1 MRNDTNSPAANR
13 GSYSKRFPSLPSS
26 PSLSSFALQFIVMRK
41 KTERHLRKEEER
53 KMRHQAKHQE
63 RRGSSKGGG
72 GGGDSSKASP
82 SRRSSR
88 SGRASKDSLSDGGS
102 FRGPEVGMWVEAVR
116 AEQQKGEVRSSSSNS
131 SAAVYLSPF
140 PHPSL
145 LSPFLPPL
153 LSQERYAEAVKEHEE
168 MIERR

>member
-1 MRNDTNSPAANR
+1 
-13 GSYSKRFPSLPSS
+13 
-26 PSLSSFALQFIVMRK
+26 
-41 KTERHLRKEEER
+41 
-53 KMRHQAKHQE
+53 
-63 RRGSSKGGG
+63 
-72 GGGDSSKASP
+72 
-82 SRRSSR
+82 
-88 SGRASKDSLSDGGS
+88 
-102 FRGPEVGMWVEAVR
+102 MWVEAVR

>member
-1 MRNDTNSPAANR
+1 
-13 GSYSKRFPSLPSS
+13 
-26 PSLSSFALQFIVMRK
+26 
-41 KTERHLRKEEER
+41 
-53 KMRHQAKHQE
+53 
-63 RRGSSKGGG
+63 
-72 GGGDSSKASP
+72 
-82 SRRSSR
+82 
-88 SGRASKDSLSDGGS
+88 
-102 FRGPEVGMWVEAVR
+102 MWVEAVR

-145 LSPFLPPL
+145 SSPFLPPL